1 MRLDML
7 RRLAEV
13 AAGDADADLA
23 AFAQFRERGKRVRHV
38 QGIMEVR
45 HHDRC
50 AQANRHL
57 RCDGGQHHHLVAVA
71 NVVVDP
77 NLAEA
82 AIGAEL
88 RQAHEVAKVV
98 VIGQM
103 GDEL

>member
-1 MRLDML
+1 
-7 RRLAEV
+7 
-13 AAGDADADLA
+13 
-23 AFAQFRERGKRVRHV
+23 
-38 QGIMEVR
+38 MEVR

-88 RQAHEVAKVV
+88 RQPHEVAKVV

-103 GDEL
+103 GDELQAELAGKFRH